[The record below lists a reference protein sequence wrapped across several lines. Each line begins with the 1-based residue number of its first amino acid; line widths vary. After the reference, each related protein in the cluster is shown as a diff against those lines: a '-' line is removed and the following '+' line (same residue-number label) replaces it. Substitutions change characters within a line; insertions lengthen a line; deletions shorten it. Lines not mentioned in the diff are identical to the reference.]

1 MSLVLTFPTNHELNE
16 VVQAFKIDPT
26 RYIGLSKLLPMNTSM
41 AQKVRWDERD
51 RDRGMTAAHVM
62 GTDPKTDARQG
73 SKTYEYE
80 PIPFKETDILKESEI
95 LRSRELGTLAGTL
108 DLSAEIARIAKNRF
122 DKTMVRVEKLI
133 WDTLKGAIAI
143 DENGVKIDETFAV
156 QTHTP
161 AVDWDTPATATPLAD
176 FNALKLKFRA
186 TGANAAGAV
195 AYMNQKT
202 CNWLLE
208 NQNAA
213 DIKGFQ
219 NSNFV
224 ALPYSLDELNKVMSA
239 RGLPQI
245 VVYDEGYIAENDTW
259 TPFLADAEVIV
270 VGQRQAGES
279 VGDFMS
285 TPSLHNSVNGQ
296 PGPGYFSL
304 IEVNGQPSEQVGS
317 VSMGQLGMAKNP
329 KVEITGGIY
338 GGTRLIYPKSVIKFI
353 VAT

>member
-1 MSLVLTFPTNHELNE
+1 MSLVLTFPTNQELNE
-16 VVQAFKIDPT
+16 VVQAFKADPAQ
-26 RYIGLSKLLPMNTSM
+26 YIGQSILPMNTSM

-51 RDRGMTAAHVM
+51 HDRGMTAPHVM
-62 GTDPKTDARQG
+62 GTDPKNDARQG

-122 DKTMVRVEKLI
+122 DKTQSRIEKFI
-133 WDTLKGAIAI
+133 WDTLKGSIAI
-143 DENGVKIDETFAV
+143 DENGVKVTETFAV
-156 QTHTP
+156 QSHTP

-176 FNALKLKFRA
+176 FNALKLKFRK
-186 TGANAAGAV
+186 TGATAQGAV
-195 AYMNQKT
+195 AFMNQKT
-202 CNWLLE
+202 LNWLLE

-224 ALPYSLDELNKVMSA
+224 QLPYSLDELNKVMTA
-239 RGLPQI
+239 RGLPSI
-245 VVYDEGYIAENDTW
+245 VCYDEGWVDENDTW

-270 VGQRQAGES
+270 IGKRQSGEK

-285 TPSLHNSVNGQ
+285 TPTLHNSSNGQ
-296 PGPGYFSL
+296 PAPGYFSI
-304 IEVNGQPSEQVGS
+304 IEVNGLPSEQVGS
-317 VSMGQLGMAKNP
+317 VSMSQLGMAKNP